1 MAQNSTDFLYF
12 AFMKRPITY
21 LLTALF
27 LILRVAGFS
36 QNIFPPFT
44 NYTSADYGSEFA
56 PENLGICQDSKGV
69 MYFGNTGNILTYDGS
84 RWGAIPVVPTR
95 VCHALHY
102 SSEGTIFVGVIDR
115 KSTRLNSSHVRISY
129 AVF

>member
-36 QNIFPPFT
+36 QNIFPPIT

-69 MYFGNTGNILTYDGS
+69 CTSEIQEISLLTMG
-84 RWGAIPVVPTR
+84 VVGEQYQ
-95 VCHALHY
+95 LFLQ
-102 SSEGTIFVGVIDR
+102 GFVMRFTTPQKV
-115 KSTRLNSSHVRISY
+115 L
-129 AVF
+129 